1 MNIKIGDFV
10 SSIDKDIVFNLFV
23 LKVYEST
30 FLGLILNKNELTKD
44 LFYNNQFEK
53 ITDKEV
59 INDLKRV
66 MNEKGK

>member
-44 LFYNNQFEK
+44 LFYNDQFEK

-66 MNEKGK
+66 MDNK